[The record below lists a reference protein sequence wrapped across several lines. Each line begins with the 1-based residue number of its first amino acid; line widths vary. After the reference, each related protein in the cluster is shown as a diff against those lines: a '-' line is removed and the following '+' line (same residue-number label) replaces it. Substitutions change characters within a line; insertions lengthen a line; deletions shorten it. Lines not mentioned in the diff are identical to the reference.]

1 MKARLAV
8 RPAIVSAG
16 IAMGY
21 REPPGGWYGW
31 NWGPWGGGRGHLGG
45 EPDQLDPVTS
55 AKAQCQVILRGM
67 PLRKSR
73 LPSSTPLWRR
83 MP

>member
-31 NWGPWGGGRGHLGG
+31 NWGPWGGAGATL
-45 EPDQLDPVTS
+45 V
-55 AKAQCQVILRGM
+55 V
-67 PLRKSR
+67 SR
-73 LPSSTPLWRR
+73 INSTR
-83 MP
+83 